1 MRSIIPF
8 HSVEG
13 RASRPH
19 PARESE
25 HEYFMRAARERALT
39 RRRERRAKL
48 VRKLTGRR
56 PETRRAA

>member
-1 MRSIIPF
+1 MEKIMPF

-25 HEYFMRAARERALT
+25 YDYFMRAARERALT
-39 RRRERRAKL
+39 RRRDRRAQL

-56 PETRRAA
+56 PASRRAA